1 MAKHY
6 LVENIENLR
15 QKINR
20 EFLIRLQPEK
30 GKSQLVGFT
39 RLCLLVGDLHAEHY
53 SKKALESKATAPAFK
68 NKALAVRVV
77 FFPR

>member
-53 SKKALESKATAPAFK
+53 SKKALASKATAPAFK
-68 NKALAVRVV
+68 NKALAVKVV